1 MREEGTEDCWRACE
15 LSLEE
20 WLDCFQVERR
30 GPFPVGEMVRAHLGT
45 RKYMPVQGQEN
56 TQFGME
62 EIPQGDLN

>member
-1 MREEGTEDCWRACE
+1 M